1 MTFDPSAPPAERRE
15 QSREFRRFRRHHH
28 YYHHH
33 HVHGLF
39 PGLVLVLWGGLLLL
53 RELGYLNASLH
64 FMDFWPVLLVA
75 FGLER
80 MVRPRIGSILVGLAV
95 AALGAGLLAERLGYA
110 PGLAH
115 YWPVLLIAAGIG
127 VLVGGLGRRRSH
139 DRLDEERVSG
149 DEIRRTV
156 SMGGVAMSIDSQQF
170 KGGSLGV
177 TMGEIQADLRR
188 AAMAGEE
195 ATLDLSLT
203 MGGIELLVPTHWQVV
218 DEISPFI
225 GAVEDK
231 TDPRPDAAGVQR
243 RLVLRGTITMG
254 AVTIRN

>member
-1 MTFDPSAPPAERRE
+1 MTFDPSTPPAERRE
-15 QSREFRRFRRHHH
+15 PSRDLRRFRRH
-28 YYHHH
+28 HHH

-53 RELGYLNASLH
+53 RELGYLSPSLH

-75 FGLER
+75 LGLER
-80 MVRPRIGSILVGLAV
+80 ALRPRIGSIVVGLAI
-95 AALGAGLLAERLGYA
+95 AALGAGLLAERLGFA
-110 PGLAH
+110 LGLAH

-127 VLVGGLGRRRSH
+127 VLFGGLSHRRSH
-139 DRLDEERVSG
+139 GRLDEERVSG
-149 DEIRRTV
+149 DELRRTV
-156 SMGGVAMSIDSQQF
+156 SMGGLAMSIDSQQF

-177 TMGEIQADLRR
+177 TMGEVQVDLRR

-195 ATLDLSLT
+195 AALDLSLT
-203 MGGIELLVPTHWQVV
+203 MGGVELLVPTHWQVV
-218 DEISPFI
+218 DDISPFI

-243 RLVLRGTITMG
+243 KLVLHGTITMG